1 MIAQCGSARCAIA
14 GLLLVCFVCVATQE
28 AVLAEEK
35 VSGIDVNAITGKTAH
50 VPEGGRVGASA
61 EGLEGD
67 LAFLLCEGLEDR
79 RKTGWEPPQNSVFD
93 VASSYASTTTA
104 TRPGRFFDAIVQ
116 QIARLRPRR
125 GGEAGYAE
133 GMGGD
138 VACLLYGGLED
149 RRKTGWEH
157 AVSDVASSYAGTTTA
172 ISPRFFDAVVQQMT
186 RWRLRL
192 GGEVRY
198 VTWMMEG
205 QLAQM
210 QIDAVTDDE
219 SVMGER
225 RRTFLIMVIRW
236 VSIFVGVN

>member
-1 MIAQCGSARCAIA
+1 MIAQRGSARCAIA
-14 GLLLVCFVCVATQE
+14 GLLLVCFVCVATPE

-35 VSGIDVNAITGKTAH
+35 VSGVDVNATTGKTAH

-104 TRPGRFFDAIVQ
+104 SRPRFFDAIVQ